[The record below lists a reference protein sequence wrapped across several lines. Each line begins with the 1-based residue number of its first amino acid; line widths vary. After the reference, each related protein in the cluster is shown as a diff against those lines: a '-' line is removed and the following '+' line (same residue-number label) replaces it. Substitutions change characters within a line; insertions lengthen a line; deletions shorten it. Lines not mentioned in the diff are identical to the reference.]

1 MIKHAVIFS
10 KLGQATRAEQVV
22 ARLSNAI
29 VTGLLE
35 ANECLP
41 NESELAKLLGVSH
54 ITVREALNTLR
65 NQNLIYTIRGR
76 NGGSFV
82 SDISQQQRQL
92 RDPLTQLSSDYIADL
107 GEIYAAIMVRSIKLA
122 VHRSTLKDI
131 NKIKDCLNI
140 LKQCTTAEL
149 KAQAD
154 IRLFL
159 TIAAN
164 SQSARLSN
172 TVLELQSEW
181 APLIAILYVNPKIYK
196 NIVEM
201 YDETLTALQDA
212 DENKATQSVDQVIM
226 YLTERL
232 LEIKNNV

>member
-22 ARLSNAI
+22 ARLGNAI
-29 VTGLLE
+29 VTGLLG

-82 SDISQQQRQL
+82 SDISQQQRYL
-92 RDPLTQLSSDYIADL
+92 RNPLTQLSSDYISDL

-122 VHRSTLKDI
+122 VHRSTQKEI
-131 NKIKDCLNI
+131 NKVKDCLDR
-140 LKQCTTAEL
+140 LKQCETAES

-172 TVLELQSEW
+172 KVLELQSEW
-181 APLIAILYVNPKIYK
+181 APLIAILYVNPMIYRSIFEIY
-196 NIVEM
+196 NEI
-201 YDETLTALQDA
+201 LTALQHT
-212 DENKATQSVDQVIM
+212 DENKATQAIEQVII